1 LAEEGSISERGA
13 SPPSRVLS
21 PSPNI
26 MIQGFLQ
33 SLCLERGFTL
43 RFLPEGIKGVRVK
56 WGEVQ
61 VISKKQKRTESYYL
75 TLHLLS
81 IKLFL

>member
-1 LAEEGSISERGA
+1 MALPHPCI
-13 SPPSRVLS
+13 
-21 PSPNI
+21 PSPINI
-26 MIQGFLQ
+26 PLRTV
-33 SLCLERGFTL
+33 LCRRLERGFTL

>member
-1 LAEEGSISERGA
+1 LAEEGSISERGTK
-13 SPPSRVLS
+13 PPSRVLS

-43 RFLPEGIKGVRVK
+43 KVLPEGMKGVRV
-56 WGEVQ
+56 
-61 VISKKQKRTESYYL
+61 RL
-75 TLHLLS
+75 R
-81 IKLFL
+81 